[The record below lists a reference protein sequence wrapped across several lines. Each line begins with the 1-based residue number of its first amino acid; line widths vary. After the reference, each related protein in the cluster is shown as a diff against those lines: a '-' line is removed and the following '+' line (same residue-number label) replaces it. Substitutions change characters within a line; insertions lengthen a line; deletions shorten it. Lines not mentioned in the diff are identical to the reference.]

1 MRLSSFITLC
11 GGMMLGAFA
20 PAGAATKL
28 PPGFPADE
36 VHRFDELQ
44 AAFHFS
50 PYTRAQF
57 EQVRTMPSG
66 RVLRSRGTFEFRQG
80 VGMMWRT
87 ESPARTAM
95 VISPHWLV
103 VYGSKGQ
110 ELRRTDLS
118 RSPVARYTTI
128 FLNGSNAEALQDLT
142 RAFTLT
148 CNQSAEKLV
157 LGLQAKHEKMDLR
170 MLMVEVVKGEVRRV
184 EYQSA
189 RQGHTLIQFNAVE
202 NAQQV
207 PAEPFRILAR

>member
-1 MRLSSFITLC
+1 MRLGSFIVLC
-11 GGMMLGAFA
+11 GGMLGVLAH
-20 PAGAATKL
+20 AGAATEL
-28 PPGFPADE
+28 PPGFPAEE
-36 VHRFDELQ
+36 VRRMDELQ
-44 AAFHFS
+44 AAFHFA

-87 ESPARTAM
+87 EAPARTAM

-128 FLNGSNAEALQDLT
+128 FLNGGSADALQDLT
-142 RAFTLT
+142 RAFKMT
-148 CNQSAEKLV
+148 CTQSAEKLV
-157 LGLQAKHEKMDLR
+157 LGLQAKHEEMDLR
-170 MLMVEVVKGEVRRV
+170 MLMVEVVKGEVHCV

-189 RQGHTLIQFNAVE
+189 RQGHTRIQFHAVS

-207 PAEPFRILAR
+207 PAESFRILAR